1 MCYPIEQTQLST
13 MGNPDGGLPVLYACS
28 VKMWASQSVFSTWK
42 YLYLEERKST
52 GTVIVMD
59 KTKTIYSDL
68 EALLIFM
75 PVKWVVNSAECFY
88 KRRVFGMTLVIT
100 GLLI

>member
-1 MCYPIEQTQLST
+1 
-13 MGNPDGGLPVLYACS
+13 MGKS
-28 VKMWASQSVFSTWK
+28 VCLFHLKISVFG
-42 YLYLEERKST
+42 RKST

-59 KTKTIYSDL
+59 KTIYSDL